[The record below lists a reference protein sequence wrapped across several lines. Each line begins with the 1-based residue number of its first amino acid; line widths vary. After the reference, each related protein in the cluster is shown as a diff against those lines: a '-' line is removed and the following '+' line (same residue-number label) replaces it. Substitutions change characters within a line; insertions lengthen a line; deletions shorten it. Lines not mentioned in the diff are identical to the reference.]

1 MLDLKSGEVHKFSV
15 HFVACGHFSLDFIY
29 IYIYGHC
36 CSGNVVQ
43 KAQLALY
50 FTVKH
55 NVFAT

>member
-1 MLDLKSGEVHKFSV
+1 MVIVLDLESGEVHKFSV

-29 IYIYGHC
+29 VYGHC
-36 CSGNVVQ
+36 CPGNV
-43 KAQLALY
+43 KKTQLALY